1 MNEKKDVSVVAAL
14 DPNTQNQ
21 LRRQLDDLTVEFAG
35 IFSRETIERFVDEST
50 EALARAR
57 FHDYVPVLVYRFA
70 RERPRALGQ
79 AEGVIAKE
87 VPEVL
92 FVCVHNAGR
101 SQMAAGL
108 LRASGGGLILV
119 RSAGTAPGER
129 VNPMAVQAMREIGI
143 DISAAS
149 PSRLTTDDLAAADV
163 CITIGCGDTCPLVPG
178 TEYRDWPV
186 DDPSGQP
193 IEVVRRVRDDIAERV
208 QALVAELAPDAA
220 G

>member
-1 MNEKKDVSVVAAL
+1 M
-14 DPNTQNQ
+14 
-21 LRRQLDDLTVEFAG
+21 
-35 IFSRETIERFVDEST
+35 
-50 EALARAR
+50 
-57 FHDYVPVLVYRFA
+57 
-70 RERPRALGQ
+70 
-79 AEGVIAKE
+79 
-87 VPEVL
+87 

-108 LRASGGGLILV
+108 LRAAGGRIRV

-129 VNPMAVQAMREIGI
+129 VNPLAVQAMREIGI
-143 DISAAS
+143 DISDAS
-149 PSRLTTDDLAAADV
+149 PSRLTTDDVAAADV
-163 CITIGCGDTCPLVPG
+163 CITMGCGDTCPLVPG

-208 QALVAELAPDAA
+208 RELVAELAPGAT

>member
-1 MNEKKDVSVVAAL
+1 M
-14 DPNTQNQ
+14 
-21 LRRQLDDLTVEFAG
+21 
-35 IFSRETIERFVDEST
+35 
-50 EALARAR
+50 
-57 FHDYVPVLVYRFA
+57 
-70 RERPRALGQ
+70 
-79 AEGVIAKE
+79 
-87 VPEVL
+87 

-108 LRASGGGLILV
+108 LRAGGRGRIRV
-119 RSAGTAPGER
+119 MSAGTVPGER
-129 VNPMAVQAMREIGI
+129 VNPMAVQAMREIGL
-143 DISAAS
+143 DISDAT
-149 PSRLTTDDLAAADV
+149 PSRLTTDDVAAADV
-163 CITIGCGDTCPLVPG
+163 CITMGCGDTCPLVPG

>member
-1 MNEKKDVSVVAAL
+1 
-14 DPNTQNQ
+14 
-21 LRRQLDDLTVEFAG
+21 
-35 IFSRETIERFVDEST
+35 
-50 EALARAR
+50 
-57 FHDYVPVLVYRFA
+57 
-70 RERPRALGQ
+70 
-79 AEGVIAKE
+79 
-87 VPEVL
+87 
-92 FVCVHNAGR
+92 
-101 SQMAAGL
+101 MAAGL

>member
-1 MNEKKDVSVVAAL
+1 MPRILERDAPTSSV
-14 DPNTQNQ
+14 
-21 LRRQLDDLTVEFAG
+21 
-35 IFSRETIERFVDEST
+35 I
-50 EALARAR
+50 
-57 FHDYVPVLVYRFA
+57 
-70 RERPRALGQ
+70 
-79 AEGVIAKE
+79 
-87 VPEVL
+87 

-108 LRASGGGLILV
+108 LRASVDGRIQV

-143 DISAAS
+143 DIAGAS
-149 PSRLTTDDLAAADV
+149 PSRLTTDDVAAADV
-163 CITIGCGDTCPLVPG
+163 CITMGCGDTCPLVPG
-178 TEYRDWPV
+178 TEYRDWAV

-208 QALVAELAPDAA
+208 RELVAELAPGAT